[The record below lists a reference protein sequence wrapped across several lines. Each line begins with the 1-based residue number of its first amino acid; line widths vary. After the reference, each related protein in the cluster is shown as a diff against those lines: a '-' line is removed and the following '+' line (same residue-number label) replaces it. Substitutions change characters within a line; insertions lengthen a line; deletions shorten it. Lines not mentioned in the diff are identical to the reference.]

1 MDIEDIRNKIAAEIT
16 KTESSIAEYEE
27 LTKPVSPD
35 DSIGRVTRMDAIQNK
50 SIVEAALRESR
61 DKLNKLRYALSHVGT
76 PDFGKCAKCGQQIPI
91 GRIMIRPESPYCVH
105 CAS

>member
-1 MDIEDIRNKIAAEIT
+1 MNTEEIRQKITDEIA
-16 KTESSIAEYEE
+16 KTEQAVAEYEE

-50 SIVEAALRESR
+50 SIAEAAFREAR
-61 DKLNKLRYALSHVGT
+61 DKLNKLKYALSHVGD
-76 PDFGKCAKCGQQIPI
+76 PEFGKCARCGQQIPI

-105 CAS
+105 CAR

>member
-1 MDIEDIRNKIAAEIT
+1 MNIEEIRQKIVAEIA
-16 KTESSIAEYEE
+16 KTEAAITEYEE

-50 SIVEAALRESR
+50 SIAEAALREAR
-61 DKLNKLRYALSHVGT
+61 DKLNKLRYALSHVGN
-76 PDFGKCAKCGQQIPI
+76 PDFGKCARCGQQIPI

-105 CAS
+105 CAQ